1 MNGVENVSSLLN
13 SLVIP
18 PIIMQWSVAVVTSF
32 YGGIG
37 GWSLGSSLSRS
48 INLIATLAC
57 HHDIIQTNLKS
68 TALNSILVSTVA
80 DLI

>member
-1 MNGVENVSSLLN
+1 
-13 SLVIP
+13 
-18 PIIMQWSVAVVTSF
+18 MQWSVAVVTSF
-32 YGGIG
+32 YG